1 MLNLTCLDGPL
12 QGKKFSLFKGLKISS
27 KKEDTIV
34 LNSIQKGF
42 YIVEVS
48 KEQMHLVCKDKAP
61 KLLLVDEG
69 SKQDSIKLEPGL
81 NFCIGF
87 STFIVQK
94 SEIVKNTLTSTKA
107 TDFTDF
113 LKEVSKKYKPK
124 SDSKLLETPLRF
136 DFVRGFWLNQSWIIQ
151 HTPIDLGTKSPIYFF
166 CDPSIPTED
175 TLFKIHQIDKDVVF
189 TTNFSNFIYING
201 KAITSQKVQDGD
213 FVEFGGTAF
222 NIVEHQSE

>member
-12 QGKKFSLFKGLKISS
+12 QGKKFSLFEGLRISS

-34 LNSIQKGF
+34 LNSIQTGF
-42 YIVEVS
+42 YIVEVLNG
-48 KEQMHLVCKDKAP
+48 QLHLVCKEKAP

-69 SKQDSIKLEPGL
+69 SKQNSIELEIGL

-94 SEIVKNTLTSTKA
+94 SEVVKNTLTSTN
-107 TDFTDF
+107 TSNFSTLLD
-113 LKEVSKKYKPK
+113 EVSKIYKPR
-124 SDSKLLETPLRF
+124 SDSKLLDVPLRF
-136 DFVRGFWLNQSWIIQ
+136 DFVRGFWLNQSWVIS
-151 HTPIDLGTKSPIYFF
+151 HTPLNLGTKSPIYFF

-175 TLFKIHQIDKDVVF
+175 TLIKVHQKDNDIVF

-201 KAITSQKVQDGD
+201 KPITSQKVQDGD
-213 FVEFGGTAF
+213 LVEFGATAF
-222 NIVEHQSE
+222 NIVLHKSE